1 MAQSD
6 ITENLRNTSETE
18 RITQEIWSTD
28 VMTGGSDRRMQLY
41 YQLIQSIKKADSVDI
56 IVSFLME
63 SGVKMLLE
71 ELDNA
76 LKRGAKIRILTGN
89 YLGITQPSALYL
101 LKKKL
106 GSRVDMRF
114 YNEKE
119 RSFHPK
125 SYIFHYERYSDIY
138 IGSSNISRSAL
149 TSGIEW
155 NYRFSSV
162 SDPKNY
168 EKFYQ
173 VFEDLFEH
181 HSIIIDNEEL
191 KRYSQ
196 NWHRPAVAKDLERY
210 EYSHQNEEN
219 ESEDTKVRLLYEPR
233 GAQIEALCALEDTR
247 AEGAKRA
254 LVQAATGVGK
264 TYLAAFDSKSYERV
278 LFVAHREEILKQAA
292 VSFRNVRNSED
303 FGFFTGEEKSTDKSV
318 IFASVATLGRSEYL
332 SEKYFAPDYFQYL
345 VIDEFHHA
353 VNEQYQRIVKYFKP
367 QFLLGLTA
375 TPERMDG
382 RNIYELCDYNVPYE
396 ISLKDAINKG
406 MLVPFHYYGIY
417 DDTDYSGL
425 HLIRGRY
432 DEKELN
438 ETYIGNIHRHDL
450 IYKYY
455 CKYGSKKALGF
466 CCSRAHAE
474 EMAKE
479 FCERGIPSV
488 AVYSNANGT
497 YSEERGKAIK
507 KLKSGEI
514 RVIFSVDMFNEGVD
528 ITSVDMVMFLR
539 PTESPIVF
547 LQQLGRGL
555 RRSIGK
561 EYLNVLDFIGNYEK
575 AGRVR
580 FLLTG
585 RTLEKNEY
593 YNPADRSVFP
603 DDCLIDFDMKLI
615 DLFSEMDKKHLKVR
629 DQIRNEYYRVKELL
643 GRIPSRMDL
652 FTYMDDDI
660 YRVAITHS
668 KDNPFKR
675 YLDFRKELGELSEGE
690 NILYSGIGREF
701 INLIENTNMSKVYK
715 MPVLMAFYN
724 HGNVRS
730 QVSEEELLDSWKEFF
745 STGTNWKDLDTG
757 ITYEKYC
764 SISDKEHIKKMLQ
777 MPVHFLQESGKGFFV
792 KKEGTALALK
802 EELTYVILQPA
813 FGEQM
818 KDVIEYR
825 AMDYYRRRYEEKR

>member
-6 ITENLRNTSETE
+6 TAENLRNTSETE

-41 YQLIQSIKKADSVDI
+41 YQLIQSLKKADSVDI

-292 VSFRNVRNSED
+292 ASFRNVRNSED
-303 FGFFTGEEKSTDKSV
+303 YGFFTGEEKSTDKSV

-438 ETYIGNIHRHDL
+438 ETYIGNVHRHDL

-497 YSEERGKAIK
+497 YSEERGKAIE

-555 RRSIGK
+555 RRSKGK

-585 RTLEKNEY
+585 RTLGENEY

-615 DLFSEMDKKHLKVR
+615 DLFSEMDKKHLKIK

-675 YLDFRKELGELSEGE
+675 YLDFRKELGELTEEE
-690 NILYSGIGREF
+690 NLLYSGIGREF

-724 HGNVRS
+724 HGNIRS

-745 STGTNWKDLDTG
+745 STGTNWKDLDRG

-764 SISDKEHIKKMLQ
+764 SISDKEHIKKILQ

-802 EELTYVILQPA
+802 EDLTDVILQPA

>member
-6 ITENLRNTSETE
+6 TAENLRNTSETE

-210 EYSHQNEEN
+210 EYLHQNEEN

-292 VSFRNVRNSED
+292 ASFRNVRNSED
-303 FGFFTGEEKSTDKSV
+303 YGFFTGEEKSTDKSV

-438 ETYIGNIHRHDL
+438 ETYIGNVHRHDL

-555 RRSIGK
+555 RRSKGK

-585 RTLEKNEY
+585 RTLGKNEY
-593 YNPADRSVFP
+593 YNPADRSAFP

-615 DLFSEMDKKHLKVR
+615 DLFSEMDKKHLKIK

-675 YLDFRKELGELSEGE
+675 YLDFRKELGELTEEE

-764 SISDKEHIKKMLQ
+764 SISDKEHIKKILQ

-802 EELTYVILQPA
+802 EDLTDVILQPA